1 MENKSEDNFLLN
13 SFDDFN
19 KENISIVDQIKK
31 ETLNKIGLR
40 KTRKNAFKNS
50 KNFNDSQIS
59 NESIETDISLKNSI
73 FKGGKFIVFFSK
85 IIN

>member
-1 MENKSEDNFLLN
+1 M
-13 SFDDFN
+13 
-19 KENISIVDQIKK
+19 DQIKK

-73 FKGGKFIVFFSK
+73 FKGGKFFIVFFSK